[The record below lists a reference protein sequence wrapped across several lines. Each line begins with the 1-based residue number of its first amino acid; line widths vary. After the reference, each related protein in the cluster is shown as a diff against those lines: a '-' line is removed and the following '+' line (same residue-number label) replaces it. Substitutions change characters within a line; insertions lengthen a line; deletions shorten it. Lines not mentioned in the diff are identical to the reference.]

1 MPNATEEPASPPVQT
16 PDEQPTIA
24 GVPVR
29 DAPARKGRPKGKATK
44 PAPSPQPNGKTTAP
58 PVQAPIKERPAPKAA
73 APKALKTDG
82 FTPEATGRRLRY
94 PACAPNGGLTAA
106 CRHPVD
112 WLRHLADPTRAAAVL
127 LIHTNGE
134 MAVNEICAGLDGIS
148 QPALSHH
155 LALLRHSRIIEPRRQ
170 GKNNFYGLTTT
181 GAMLAE
187 MLVNLF

>member
-1 MPNATEEPASPPVQT
+1 MPNATEESAAPPAQA
-16 PDEQPTIA
+16 PDEQPPTIA

-29 DAPARKGRPKGKATK
+29 DAPPRKGRPKGKAAK
-44 PAPSPQPNGKTTAP
+44 PASPPNPNGKTTEQV
-58 PVQAPIKERPAPKAA
+58 PVKERPAPKAA
-73 APKALKTDG
+73 APKALKTEG

-112 WLRHLADPTRAAAVL
+112 WLRHLADPTRAATVL

-134 MAVNEICAGLDGIS
+134 MAVNEICDGLDGIS

-170 GKNNFYGLTTT
+170 GKNNFYGLTVT
-181 GAMLAE
+181 GSMLAQ
-187 MLVNLF
+187 MLVELF